1 MNTRKHYFTLA
12 LAFSLII
19 GGSVAVLAQN
29 QKKKEIIEIN
39 NENDDVVMTWNK
51 TTPESEMNDDV
62 KALKKYG
69 VTINYSDVKRNANIE
84 ITGIKVS
91 YEDEKGNK
99 GELKLNQQ
107 SPISTINFYKSG
119 NEIGFGTPSNSNP
132 MNSFSF
138 GGAPNGSAVKIFGF
152 HDEDGNPSTESFRFN
167 FSDKNESPKSTKK
180 SKIIIKKLNK
190 KDLVIED
197 GEVISGKDDYSAEE
211 IEKIKKEYE
220 MNTEDIE
227 KSETNPLSEFDLRNE
242 KGIQDFKKKIKKII
256 GSVDSETD
264 ATSELAKAKEEMIKA
279 KEELEKA
286 RIALEKATPTQSKKK

>member
-1 MNTRKHYFTLA
+1 MNSRKHYFTLG

-29 QKKKEIIEIN
+29 HKKKEIVEIN

-51 TTPESEMNDDV
+51 TTPESEMKDDV

-69 VTINYSDVKRNANIE
+69 VIINYSDVKRNANKE
-84 ITGIKVS
+84 ITGLKVS

-152 HDEDGNPSTESFRFN
+152 HDEDGNPSTENFRFN
-167 FSDKNESPKSTKK
+167 FSDKKGSPKSMRK
-180 SKIIIKKLNK
+180 SKIIIKKPNK
-190 KDLVIED
+190 KDLIIED
-197 GEVISGKDDYSAEE
+197 GEIIAGEDDYSEEE
-211 IEKIKKEYE
+211 IEKIKKESE
-220 MNTEDIE
+220 ITTEDVE
-227 KSETNPLSEFDLRNE
+227 KNETNPLGEFDLRNE
-242 KGIQDFKKKIKKII
+242 KGIQEFKKKIKKII
-256 GSVDSETD
+256 GSDDLDSDEK
-264 ATSELAKAKEEMIKA
+264 SELAKAKEEMIKA

-286 RIALEKATPTQSKKK
+286 RIALEKATQSKSKKK

>member
-19 GGSVAVLAQN
+19 GGSVAVLAQKH
-29 QKKKEIIEIN
+29 KKKEIIEIN

-69 VTINYSDVKRNANIE
+69 VIINYSDVKRNANKE
-84 ITGIKVS
+84 ITGLKVS

-107 SPISTINFYKSG
+107 SPISTINFYKSD

-152 HDEDGNPSTESFRFN
+152 HDEDGNPSTENFRFN
-167 FSDKNESPKSTKK
+167 FSDKKGLPKSTRK
-180 SKIIIKKLNK
+180 SKIIIKKSNK

-197 GEVISGKDDYSAEE
+197 GEIISGKDDYSAEE
-211 IEKIKKEYE
+211 IEKIKKEYQ

-227 KSETNPLSEFDLRNE
+227 KSETNPLGEFDLRNE

-264 ATSELAKAKEEMIKA
+264 SKSELAQAKEEMIKA

-286 RIALEKATPTQSKKK
+286 RIALEKATQSKSKKK

>member
-69 VTINYSDVKRNANIE
+69 VTINYSDVKRNANKE
-84 ITGIKVS
+84 ITGLKVS

-119 NEIGFGTPSNSNP
+119 NEIGFGTPSNSNG
-132 MNSFSF
+132 MNNFF
-138 GGAPNGSAVKIFGF
+138 FNGVPNGKVLKQFGF
-152 HDEDGNPSTESFRFN
+152 HDEDGNPSNENFRFN

-180 SKIIIKKLNK
+180 SKIIIKKSNK

-211 IEKIKKEYE
+211 IEKIKKESE
-220 MNTEDIE
+220 MNSEDIE
-227 KSETNPLSEFDLRNE
+227 KSETNPLGEFDLRNE

-256 GSVDSETD
+256 GSVDYETD

-286 RIALEKATPTQSKKK
+286 RIALEKATQSKSKKK

>member
-19 GGSVAVLAQN
+19 GGSIAVLAQN

-69 VTINYSDVKRNANIE
+69 VTINYSDIKRNANKE
-84 ITGIKVS
+84 ITGLKVS

-138 GGAPNGSAVKIFGF
+138 GGVPNKSAVKIFGF
-152 HDEDGNPSTESFRFN
+152 HDEDGNPSTENFRFN
-167 FSDKNESPKSTKK
+167 FSDKKGSPKSMRK
-180 SKIIIKKLNK
+180 SKIIIKKPNK
-190 KDLVIED
+190 KDLIIED
-197 GEVISGKDDYSAEE
+197 GEIIAGEDDYSEEE
-211 IEKIKKEYE
+211 IKKIKKESE
-220 MNTEDIE
+220 ITTEDVE
-227 KSETNPLSEFDLRNE
+227 KNETNPLGEFDLRNE
-242 KGIQDFKKKIKKII
+242 KGIQEFKKKIKKII
-256 GSVDSETD
+256 GSDDSDSDEK
-264 ATSELAKAKEEMIKA
+264 SELAKAKEEMIKA
-279 KEELEKA
+279 KEK
-286 RIALEKATPTQSKKK
+286 

>member
-1 MNTRKHYFTLA
+1 MATCILSACFDGKNEKQLEVSGLQA
-12 LAFSLII
+12 IVLLAFNDKNELCYP
-19 GGSVAVLAQN
+19 
-29 QKKKEIIEIN
+29 EIE
-39 NENDDVVMTWNK
+39 
-51 TTPESEMNDDV
+51 
-62 KALKKYG
+62 
-69 VTINYSDVKRNANIE
+69 E
-84 ITGIKVS
+84 ITGLKVS

-138 GGAPNGSAVKIFGF
+138 GGSPNGSALKIFGF

-180 SKIIIKKLNK
+180 SKIIIKKSNK

-220 MNTEDIE
+220 MNTEYIE

-286 RIALEKATPTQSKKK
+286 RIALEKATQSKSKKK

>member
-1 MNTRKHYFTLA
+1 MNTKKHYFTLA

-69 VTINYSDVKRNANIE
+69 VIINYSDVKRNAKNE
-84 ITGIKVS
+84 ITGLKVS
-91 YEDEKGNK
+91 YEDGKGNK

-119 NEIGFGTPSNSNP
+119 NEIGFGTPENSNG
-132 MNSFSF
+132 MENFF
-138 GGAPNGSAVKIFGF
+138 FKGAPNGKMLQQFGF
-152 HDEDGNPSTESFRFN
+152 RDEDGNPSTDNFSFN
-167 FSDKNESPKSTKK
+167 FADKNEAPKSIRK
-180 SKIIIKKLNK
+180 SKIIIKKPNK
-190 KDLVIED
+190 KDLIIED
-197 GEVISGKDDYSAEE
+197 GIVTDGAEDYSEEE
-211 IEKIKKEYE
+211 IKNFKKDAPK
-220 MNTEDIE
+220 NPNIFDNSDL
-227 KSETNPLSEFDLRNE
+227 SELGEFDLRNE
-242 KGIQDFKKKIKKII
+242 NGVKEFKNKIKKVII
-256 GSVDSETD
+256 SEETD
-264 ATSELAKAKEEMIKA
+264 TDEKSELAKAKDEMIKA

-286 RIALEKATPTQSKKK
+286 RIALEKATQSKSKKK